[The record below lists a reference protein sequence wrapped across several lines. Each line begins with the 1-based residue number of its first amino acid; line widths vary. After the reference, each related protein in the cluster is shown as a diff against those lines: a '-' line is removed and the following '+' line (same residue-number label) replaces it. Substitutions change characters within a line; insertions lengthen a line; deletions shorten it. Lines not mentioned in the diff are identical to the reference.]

1 MPLSIFSD
9 IVPTFIVIIYDLF
22 DLNVEFA
29 WMREDLL
36 GKYRTCDHQVSKQA
50 GIALIMVSLLL
61 LKRLKTIRTL
71 GGSGY
76 LSMPLSLL
84 FLLL

>member
-50 GIALIMVSLLL
+50 WNCPHYGQPSPTKEI
-61 LKRLKTIRTL
+61 KD
-71 GGSGY
+71 Y
-76 LSMPLSLL
+76 
-84 FLLL
+84 